1 MATPILQQRLCSRSA
16 PTYGLI
22 LPISP
27 YVCEG
32 PGVSIVIMVPAVPDP
47 EQVFEQQ
54 LNESFALFRYEPLQ
68 SSTDVQ
74 ISPPSC
80 AQVFIAVD
88 GVAELFTCAAAGV
101 VTSVCVAAGA
111 RTVGCAGAVCS
122 IRSPVH
128 PATRTVPTTSIP
140 RTIEK
145 RVDLL
150 IVTQSP

>member
-27 YVCEG
+27 YVCDG

-74 ISPPSC
+74 ISPPSW
-80 AQVFIAVD
+80 ALVFIVVA
-88 GVAELFTCAAAGV
+88 GAAELFTCAAAV
-101 VTSVCVAAGA
+101 VTCVCVAAGA